1 MGKGTI
7 ISGGIGGEYSVQIEH
22 LTTELNAN
30 IAKNTASLATVNA
43 QIAIETDADKLTTL
57 KLKKASL
64 LADQKYLQ
72 GLAAKINTTG
82 WCVDV
87 TENMTGTV
95 GTIEVPGERR
105 TFVNLQND
113 NTHTPARDGQLEKAG
128 AGKTAAVIWNLAM
141 LPGWQK
147 WKPTYRYAT
156 ITSLNISSSDYG
168 NDYCDVTLESAISTQ
183 QSLDVN
189 QTTTLSNVPIKYMD
203 CNGAGFKVGDVV
215 IVRFKGQDWNDPV
228 VIGYKEE
235 PKYCHHIAL
244 IVVYLQRL
252 VADGGFGYWE
262 KSSVIAWDAKNDKL
276 LKGPV
281 DVDDEDLQKWYG
293 YRDVITSSNLAH
305 TLCGTYYGT
314 SGLLPANRVDWDKQN
329 GRFGYSTQASGC
341 PLLVPDGVDHW
352 LWGAPYNVYPEEYS
366 YHILA
371 ATWDPSDSYDYSRFP
386 ISGYINAIIGD
397 NEAPTLAGIRTEGDY
412 CLTVNMDGD
421 KWPSDGTHYDANGN
435 LLYHYAG
442 DWKNWTKTS
451 TLSHVLTFH
460 TPLGGGSKSLGFT
473 WVSVW
478 PGDGYPYTNTWSG
491 RYAQPEW
498 SAFDFKLFLAYTK
511 NVFVNVCVRQ
521 HMLTHYAAY
530 TGDGEQQPLTNT
542 MPREIYVEGNALYDR
557 NSVYGVDWITAGRN
571 SAFEAAVKG
580 AIEQAYTL
588 NGITDNYVREAY
600 LTVQFLR

>member
-128 AGKTAAVIWNLAM
+128 AGKMAAVIWNLAM

-203 CNGAGFKVGDVV
+203 CNGAGFNVGDVV
-215 IVRFKGQDWNDPV
+215 IVRFKGQDWNDPE
-228 VIGYKEE
+228 VIGYKDH
-235 PKYCHHIAL
+235 PRYCHERI
-244 IVVYLQRL
+244 
-252 VADGGFGYWE
+252 
-262 KSSVIAWDAKNDKL
+262 
-276 LKGPV
+276 
-281 DVDDEDLQKWYG
+281 
-293 YRDVITSSNLAH
+293 VITV
-305 TLCGTYYGT
+305 
-314 SGLLPANRVDWDKQN
+314 GLLPARVVETQEYEVLPGKKAAMVWDPKLDSLHTAPVDSADVSFKTWFDGREQIEKYSNLDYQGECGTESHIGGIEPENRVNFDPYYGHFDL
-329 GRFGYSTQASGC
+329 STQASGC
-341 PLLVPDGVDHW
+341 PDLAGGMTDEFVAHTANPEYPWVMDEYG
-352 LWGAPYNVYPEEYS
+352 YN
-366 YHILA
+366 IKA
-371 ATWDPSDSYDYSRFP
+371 ATFDPVYTQHPVNADRCFPRSGTYEVLFPASSPVQKIGFRTHTINWRTWGPPDYNMGPELTTQWEAHFYTPFGQESF
-386 ISGYINAIIGD
+386 IGD
-397 NEAPTLAGIRTEGDY
+397 ATYGIRT
-412 CLTVNMDGD
+412 M
-421 KWPSDGTHYDANGN
+421 
-435 LLYHYAG
+435 
-442 DWKNWTKTS
+442 
-451 TLSHVLTFH
+451 
-460 TPLGGGSKSLGFT
+460 
-473 WVSVW
+473 
-478 PGDGYPYTNTWSG
+478 
-491 RYAQPEW
+491 
-498 SAFDFKLFLAYTK
+498 SAFDYGLVGYHSAKVIFNLCYIQHNK
-511 NVFVNVCVRQ
+511 NA
-521 HMLTHYAAY
+521 HS
-530 TGDGEQQPLTNT
+530 GDPVG
-542 MPREIYVEGNALYDR
+542 IAKYSYVHAQAIYDR
-557 NSVYGVDWITAGRN
+557 NGVDEIDWLSEARNTALETQIKN
-571 SAFEAAVKG
+571 T
-580 AIEQAYTL
+580 IELAYTL
-588 NGITDNYVREAY
+588 NEVDPTIEIRYADITISIVR
-600 LTVQFLR
+600 